1 MLFLFFIFN
10 LHQYTTLFFYY
21 CVIIRGFKIYFFKI
35 LIYFFM
41 KKIILFSFLFLNAW
55 FSFAQKQMPN
65 VNLVNDN
72 NQTVNVK
79 NDFNEKDKLY
89 VFAFWATWC
98 APCLNELDAINE
110 LYDTWKTE
118 LSMELVAVSIDDT
131 RTQKRV
137 KPLLNGKKW
146 TYTILLDTNQDLKRA
161 LSIANV
167 PYTIVVKNQKIVYI
181 HNGYSQGAEI
191 ELYNKLKE
199 L

>member
-1 MLFLFFIFN
+1 
-10 LHQYTTLFFYY
+10 
-21 CVIIRGFKIYFFKI
+21 
-35 LIYFFM
+35 M
-41 KKIILFSFLFLNAW
+41 KKTILFSFLILTTWNS
-55 FSFAQKQMPN
+55 FSQKQMPN
-65 VNLVNDN
+65 VSLVNDK
-72 NQTVNVK
+72 NQSLNVK

-98 APCLNELDAINE
+98 VPCLNELDAINE
-110 LYDTWKTE
+110 HYESWKKE
-118 LSMELVAVSIDDT
+118 LNMELVAVSIDDS

-137 KPLLNGKKW
+137 KPLLNGKNW
-146 TYTILLDTNQDLKRA
+146 SYTILLDTNQDLKRA

-167 PYTIVVKNQKIVYI
+167 PYTLVVKNQKIVYI

>member
-1 MLFLFFIFN
+1 MVVGTTEFFNF
-10 LHQYTTLFFYY
+10 QF
-21 CVIIRGFKIYFFKI
+21 
-35 LIYFFM
+35 FFM
-41 KKIILFSFLFLNAW
+41 KKTILFSLLFLNALATY
-55 FSFAQKQMPN
+55 SQKQMPN
-65 VNLVNDN
+65 VNLVDNN
-72 NQTVNVK
+72 NQTFNVK

-98 APCLNELDAINE
+98 VPCLNELDAINE
-110 LYDTWKTE
+110 HYAAWKEE
-118 LSMELVAVSIDDT
+118 LNIELVAVSIDDS

-146 TYTILLDTNQDLKRA
+146 TYSILLDTNQDLKRA

-167 PYTIVVKNQKIVYI
+167 PYTLVVKNQKIVYI

-191 ELYNKLKE
+191 ELYNILKE

>member
-1 MLFLFFIFN
+1 
-10 LHQYTTLFFYY
+10 
-21 CVIIRGFKIYFFKI
+21 
-35 LIYFFM
+35 M
-41 KKIILFSFLFLNAW
+41 KKTILFYLLFLNALATY
-55 FSFAQKQMPN
+55 SQKQMPN
-65 VNLVNDN
+65 VNLVDNN
-72 NQTVNVK
+72 NQTFNVK

-98 APCLNELDAINE
+98 VPCLNELDAINE
-110 LYDTWKTE
+110 HYAAWKEE
-118 LSMELVAVSIDDT
+118 LNIELVAVSIDDS

-146 TYTILLDTNQDLKRA
+146 TYSILLDTNQDLKRA

-167 PYTIVVKNQKIVYI
+167 PYTLVVKNQKIVYI

-191 ELYNKLKE
+191 ELYNILKE

>member
-1 MLFLFFIFN
+1 
-10 LHQYTTLFFYY
+10 
-21 CVIIRGFKIYFFKI
+21 
-35 LIYFFM
+35 M
-41 KKIILFSFLFLNAW
+41 KKTILFSLLFLNALVA
-55 FSFAQKQMPN
+55 FSQKQMPN
-65 VNLVNDN
+65 VNLVDNN
-72 NQTVNVK
+72 NQTFNVK

-98 APCLNELDAINE
+98 VPCLNELDAINE
-110 LYDTWKTE
+110 HYTTWKEE
-118 LSMELVAVSIDDT
+118 LNMELVAVSIDDS

-137 KPLLNGKKW
+137 KPLLNGKNW
-146 TYTILLDTNQDLKRA
+146 TYSILLDTNQDLKRA

-167 PYTIVVKNQKIVYI
+167 PYTLVVKNQKIVYI

>member
-1 MLFLFFIFN
+1 
-10 LHQYTTLFFYY
+10 
-21 CVIIRGFKIYFFKI
+21 
-35 LIYFFM
+35 M
-41 KKIILFSFLFLNAW
+41 KKIIFFSFLLLNGW
-55 FSFAQKQMPN
+55 FSFSQKQMPN
-65 VNLVNDN
+65 VNLVNDS
-72 NQTVNVK
+72 NQRFNVK

-110 LYDTWKTE
+110 NYEAWKSE
-118 LSMELVAVSIDDT
+118 LNMELVAVSIDDT

-137 KPLLNGKKW
+137 KPLLSGKKW

-167 PYTIVVKNQKIVYI
+167 PYTVVVKNQKIVYI

>member
-1 MLFLFFIFN
+1 
-10 LHQYTTLFFYY
+10 
-21 CVIIRGFKIYFFKI
+21 
-35 LIYFFM
+35 M
-41 KKIILFSFLFLNAW
+41 KKTFLISFLLLNTVFA
-55 FSFAQKQMPN
+55 FSQKQMPN
-65 VNLVNDN
+65 VNLVDN
-72 NQTVNVK
+72 NNQSFNVQ

-98 APCLNELDAINE
+98 VPCLNELDAINE
-110 LYDTWKTE
+110 HYATWKEE
-118 LSMELVAVSIDDT
+118 LNMELVAVSIDDS

-146 TYTILLDTNQDLKRA
+146 TYSILLDTNQDLKRA

-167 PYTIVVKNQKIVYI
+167 PYTLVVKNQKIVYI

>member
-1 MLFLFFIFN
+1 MKKTNLFFLFFF
-10 LHQYTTLFFYY
+10 YTL
-21 CVIIRGFKIYFFKI
+21 VA
-35 LIYFFM
+35 
-41 KKIILFSFLFLNAW
+41 FS
-55 FSFAQKQMPN
+55 QKQMPN
-65 VNLVNDN
+65 VNLSDNN
-72 NQTVNVK
+72 NQTFNVQK
-79 NDFNEKDKLY
+79 DFNEKDKLY

-98 APCLNELDAINE
+98 VPCLNELDAINE
-110 LYDTWKTE
+110 HYATWKEE
-118 LSMELVAVSIDDT
+118 LNMELVAVSVDDS

-146 TYTILLDTNQDLKRA
+146 TYSILLDTNQDLKRA

-167 PYTIVVKNQKIVYI
+167 PYTVVVKNQKIVYI

>member
-1 MLFLFFIFN
+1 
-10 LHQYTTLFFYY
+10 
-21 CVIIRGFKIYFFKI
+21 
-35 LIYFFM
+35 M
-41 KKIILFSFLFLNAW
+41 KKTILFSLLFLNALATY
-55 FSFAQKQMPN
+55 SQKQMPN
-65 VNLVNDN
+65 VNLVDNN
-72 NQTVNVK
+72 NQTFNVK

-98 APCLNELDAINE
+98 VPCLNELDAINE
-110 LYDTWKTE
+110 HYAAWKEE
-118 LSMELVAVSIDDT
+118 LNIELVAVSIDDS

-146 TYTILLDTNQDLKRA
+146 TYSILLDTNQDLKRA

-167 PYTIVVKNQKIVYI
+167 PYTLVVKNQKIVYI

-191 ELYNKLKE
+191 ELYNILKE